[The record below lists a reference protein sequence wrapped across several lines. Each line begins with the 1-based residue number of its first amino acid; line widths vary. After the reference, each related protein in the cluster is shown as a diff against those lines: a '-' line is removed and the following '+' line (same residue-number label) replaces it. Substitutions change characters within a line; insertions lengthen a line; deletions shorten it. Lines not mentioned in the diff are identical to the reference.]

1 MLKTKEKLAAFL
13 IAVFMAL
20 GLAGC
25 GVNITSIGL
34 PASETIAKGETL
46 QLNLNYGTE
55 NEAEAE
61 AIEKAAAKL
70 TIEWTSADES
80 VATVDENGLV
90 TAVNAGETD
99 ITASVKDGNLQSV
112 CHVTVVIPMTSLE
125 VKDTLSLVIN
135 GTDSASIEAKATP
148 EDATNVEFTYTSSDE
163 TVATVDE
170 NGNVKAVANGECVIA
185 TTAVANNTA
194 TPESATSEAAT
205 SETSMGSIPVVF
217 EGETKVVVTTAPAT
231 IAFDSSEGILTVGN
245 TYTLQAYVEPADVSD
260 ENSGLTWT
268 SSDESVATVD
278 ESGNVSANSAG
289 NATITATTTNGKS
302 AEYQLTVQNVKCSYC
317 GQSGHTSSNCPV
329 KAADQKAAQQR
340 AAEQAAAAAAQQ
352 QQAAQSSGGSTA
364 SGGGSAPAPAPDP
377 APAPAP
383 DPGPSGGES
392 SGGGYPDDYYE
403 QGQGGSLGG
412 TVITGGGNGD
422 GAGEAPP
429 L

>member
-112 CHVTVVIPMTSLE
+112 CHVTVVIPMTGLE

-352 QQAAQSSGGSTA
+352 QAAASSGGS
-364 SGGGSAPAPAPDP
+364 SGGTS

-412 TVITGGGNGD
+412 TVVTGGGNGD
-422 GAGEAPP
+422 LSGNHGGMEFD
-429 L
+429 

>member
-1 MLKTKEKLAAFL
+1 MTKTKDKLAAFL

-20 GLAGC
+20 GLTGC

-112 CHVTVVIPMTSLE
+112 CHVTVVIPMTGLE

-340 AAEQAAAAAAQQ
+340 AA
-352 QQAAQSSGGSTA
+352 QSSGGSTA

-383 DPGPSGGES
+383 DPGPSDSGGS
-392 SGGGYPDDYYE
+392 SGGISHPEADIPGE
-403 QGQGGSLGG
+403 I
-412 TVITGGGNGD
+412 VTGGGNGD
-422 GAGEAPP
+422 LSGNHGDMEFD
-429 L
+429 

>member
-112 CHVTVVIPMTSLE
+112 CHVTVVIPMTGLE

-205 SETSMGSIPVVF
+205 SETSMGSIPAVF

-289 NATITATTTNGKS
+289 NAMITATTTNGKS

-340 AAEQAAAAAAQQ
+340 AAEQAAAAAAQH
-352 QQAAQSSGGSTA
+352 
-364 SGGGSAPAPAPDP
+364 PAPDP

-383 DPGPSGGES
+383 DPGPSDSGGS
-392 SGGGYPDDYYE
+392 SGGISHPEADIPGE
-403 QGQGGSLGG
+403 I
-412 TVITGGGNGD
+412 VTGGGNGD
-422 GAGEAPP
+422 LSGNHGAMEFD
-429 L
+429 

>member
-112 CHVTVVIPMTSLE
+112 CHVTVVIPMTGLE

-289 NATITATTTNGKS
+289 NATITATTTNGKA

-340 AAEQAAAAAAQQ
+340 AAEQAAAAAAAQQ

-383 DPGPSGGES
+383 DPGPSDSGGS
-392 SGGGYPDDYYE
+392 SGGISHPEADFPGE
-403 QGQGGSLGG
+403 I
-412 TVITGGGNGD
+412 VTGGGNGVGVD
-422 GAGEAPP
+422 AP
-429 L
+429 

>member
-112 CHVTVVIPMTSLE
+112 CHVTVVIPMTGLE

-205 SETSMGSIPVVF
+205 SETSMGSIPAVF

-289 NATITATTTNGKS
+289 NAMITATTANGKS

-340 AAEQAAAAAAQQ
+340 AAEQAAAAAAQ
-352 QQAAQSSGGSTA
+352 SSGGSTA
-364 SGGGSAPAPAPDP
+364 SGGGSAPAPAP
-377 APAPAP
+377 AP
-383 DPGPSGGES
+383 DPGPSD
-392 SGGGYPDDYYE
+392 SGG
-403 QGQGGSLGG
+403 SSV
-412 TVITGGGNGD
+412 VISHPEADIPGELVPGGGNGD
-422 GAGEAPP
+422 LSGNHGVM
-429 L
+429 LFD